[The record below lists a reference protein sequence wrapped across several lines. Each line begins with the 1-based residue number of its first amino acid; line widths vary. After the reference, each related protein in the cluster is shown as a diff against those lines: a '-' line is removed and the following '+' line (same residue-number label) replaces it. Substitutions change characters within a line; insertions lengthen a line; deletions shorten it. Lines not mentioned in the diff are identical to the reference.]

1 MPPADS
7 KAEVTENYIKAVN
20 LNCRIITSAQLAQQS
35 LYDMCMGFKEMRDSK
50 LYKELGYSDFGD
62 YCEQETGIKRRQ
74 VYNYISVCEK
84 LPEDFVQPVAQIG
97 MRKLLILSKLD
108 ESDRAEITEST
119 DLENTTVR
127 ELEEKIS
134 DLKKANDRLMD
145 KVNEEQEEIK
155 KSRQNESKAC
165 EKASILETDN
175 EFYKTKVSQLEETIK
190 GKEKDILSLENTIE
204 ELESRPVEVAVSESH
219 EIKNMEIAMK
229 KMNSEWEQRYSEL
242 EEEGFRIRRE
252 DFQKHKEEM
261 DKVIEDYER
270 KLAEGT
276 GTETVTDTKEVFK
289 AYLATAVDAVKRLVD
304 FTKKNPDKL
313 FRERALFL
321 ADEIKKNMEV

>member
-20 LNCRIITSAQLAQQS
+20 LNCRIITSGQLAQQN
-35 LYDMCMGFKEMRDSK
+35 LYEVCKGLKEMRDGK
-50 LYKELGYSDFGD
+50 LYKELGYKNFEE
-62 YCEQETGIKRRQ
+62 YCETEINVTRRQ
-74 VYNYISVCEK
+74 AYRFVQIAEK
-84 LPEDFVQPVAQIG
+84 CSQDFVTSMSQIG
-97 MRKLLILSKLD
+97 STKLLLLAQLD
-108 ESDRAEITEST
+108 ESDRTEITEST

-145 KVNEEQEEIK
+145 KVNEEQEAVK
-155 KSRQNESKAC
+155 KSRQNESQAC
-165 EKASILETDN
+165 EKVSILETDN
-175 EFYKTKVSQLEETIK
+175 EFYKTKVSQLEETL
-190 GKEKDILSLENTIE
+190 KEKDKDILNLEGTIE

-219 EIKNMEIAMK
+219 EVKNLEIAMN
-229 KMNSEWEQRYSEL
+229 KMNSEWEKKYSDL

-261 DKVIEDYER
+261 DKVIADYEK
-270 KLAEGT
+270 KLSEGA
-276 GTETVTDTKEVFK
+276 GTEVITDTKEVFK
-289 AYLATAVDAVKRLVD
+289 AYLATAVDAVKRLTD

-313 FRERALFL
+313 F
-321 ADEIKKNMEV
+321 